1 MYKKILISSLLA
13 LSPFSVG
20 AVDLPAYPFIHV
32 DGTGMIAIMPDMGEI
47 DFEIAARD
55 ADPALA
61 MNVVA
66 SRVEEVRALMKEAGV
81 EDDSLE
87 VRDMRKDISKA
98 DPMVVVYEIRAGVKV
113 KVKDLSKWKAIV
125 APLLDKPNL
134 DGFMTVFDSSE
145 RAKVEIALMGE
156 AIRQAR
162 RKAEGIAAGFGRK
175 VGAVTGVSSGELK
188 NLTRAM
194 NLSPADFNQRGDRR
208 QTPPDRGDLLMVTM
222 LKLAQPVDVI
232 FRIK

>member
-1 MYKKILISSLLA
+1 MFKKIFIASLLA
-13 LSPFSVG
+13 W
-20 AVDLPAYPFIHV
+20 LPLIVCAAELPSYPFIHV
-32 DGTGMIAIMPDMGEI
+32 DGTGMIAFMPDMGEI

-55 ADPALA
+55 ADPAMA
-61 MNVVA
+61 MKVVA
-66 SRVEEVRALMKEAGV
+66 SRVEEVRALMREAGV

-98 DPMVVVYEIRAGVKV
+98 DPTVVVYEIRCGVKV

-125 APLLDKPNL
+125 GPLLDKPNL

-145 RAKVEIALMGE
+145 RGKVEIELMGE

-194 NLSPADFNQRGDRR
+194 NLSQADFQRGDRR
-208 QTPPDRGDLLMVTM
+208 QAPPDRTELLMVTM
-222 LKLAQPVDVI
+222 LKLAQPVNVI